1 MTQAQETQA
10 QTTQLGNVPD
20 AYEVSLMVFDL
31 DGQSYFVRVVPFA
44 GTAEP
49 GTQEAVGRWA
59 WRPSDERRQ
68 VLVEATT

>member
-1 MTQAQETQA
+1 MDGVVAMR
-10 QTTQLGNVPD
+10 GNVPD